1 MSNTHEPTKG
11 YGRIYVDMHNAPEGI
26 KIPVSGRI
34 AWDMLEIRELVDVF
48 QAHIDLLPEYTITGV
63 FFDVSRRAWCLLVES
78 ETIPLPEFGEMIHDC
93 CGGFRRA
100 YFGDPAP
107 SVRHTATGRHTH
119 LALDYTMSLQVDM
132 LLT

>member
-1 MSNTHEPTKG
+1 MSDTPSTAKG

-34 AWDMLEIRELVDVF
+34 AWDMLEIRELVDLF

-78 ETIPLPEFGEMIHDC
+78 ETLPLPEFGEMMPLLLPVWQMGEDKRIHMIDVKIM
-93 CGGFRRA
+93 R
-100 YFGDPAP
+100 
-107 SVRHTATGRHTH
+107 
-119 LALDYTMSLQVDM
+119 
-132 LLT
+132 